1 LDKDLEVS
9 DVDLGTPLTDKFE
22 WLDSYVLDI
31 DNK

>member
-1 LDKDLEVS
+1 LEVS
-9 DVDLGTPLTDKFE
+9 DEDLGIPLTDKFE